1 MGFIPLKSQG
11 YIYYIKYNKL
21 CLLGMDIDLCV
32 TNTFFFFRHW
42 DSYTDDGFDFDI
54 YNVNLIYTC
63 FHKNLVFHKN
73 IDNKY

>member
-1 MGFIPLKSQG
+1 
-11 YIYYIKYNKL
+11 
-21 CLLGMDIDLCV
+21 MDIDLCV

-42 DSYTDDGFDFDI
+42 DSYTGDGFDFDI